1 MRATRAHCAARSAQL
16 YCGCCQVR
24 VARRGRAA
32 FRAREAVFSSTG
44 FRIRAA
50 QPTAAT
56 APVARWAERAA
67 ASLFF
72 TLFPADCRICG
83 SPLIEVSRLPVCKD
97 CVYEPALVSSGV
109 CGICGEAC
117 DFPPSLAPADALCR
131 YCRKARPPFQR
142 AVAYGNYEGGLR
154 ELIHLLKFD
163 HVRPV
168 ASVLGGKL
176 AEAIAALEPSLP
188 SGTIT
193 VVPVPLHTKKLAQ
206 RGFNQAKVTARAAL
220 KELERR
226 KAATA
231 ERRSGRWW
239 GRIVGAP
246 SAASAPPSA
255 PRFEL
260 CLGVLTRARETV
272 SQIGLT
278 RHQRRENLRG
288 AFVVH
293 DPTPIGKRNILLVDD
308 VYTTGATASACSQAL
323 LKAGAAAVW
332 VATVART
339 QRTNAGLMNEDAP
352 QEENQNEAERG
363 LVAS

>member
-1 MRATRAHCAARSAQL
+1 M
-16 YCGCCQVR
+16 
-24 VARRGRAA
+24 
-32 FRAREAVFSSTG
+32 
-44 FRIRAA
+44 
-50 QPTAAT
+50 
-56 APVARWAERAA
+56 
-67 ASLFF
+67 
-72 TLFPADCRICG
+72 
-83 SPLIEVSRLPVCKD
+83 CKD

-142 AVAYGNYEGGLR
+142 AVACGNYEGGLR

-193 VVPVPLHTKKLAQ
+193 VVPVPLHAKKLAQ
-206 RGFNQAKVTARAAL
+206 RGFNQAEVTARAAL
-220 KELERR
+220 KELAGREAAHGGSRSARR
-226 KAATA
+226 W
-231 ERRSGRWW
+231 R
-239 GRIVGAP
+239 RIVGVKLLSAGFAP
-246 SAASAPPSA
+246 ASTK
-255 PRFEL
+255 RFEL
-260 CLGVLTRARETV
+260 CLGVLGRARDTG

-288 AFVVH
+288 AFVIH
-293 DPTPIGKRNILLVDD
+293 DPTPIKKRNILLIDD
-308 VYTTGATASACSQAL
+308 VYTTGATAWECSRVL
-323 LKAGAAAVW
+323 LKAGATEVW

-339 QRTNAGLMNEDAP
+339 QRINAALINEHAP